1 MFFKLVD
8 NHTTNVLY
16 YMRSQ
21 TTFAEEKDMA
31 DKKLVISSKKFRGDS
46 SVVSVRLPNDMIEKL
61 DAIAEQTGRTRN
73 EIIQKCLIYSIENIE
88 VADDKK

>member
-1 MFFKLVD
+1 
-8 NHTTNVLY
+8 
-16 YMRSQ
+16 
-21 TTFAEEKDMA
+21 MA

-73 EIIQKCLIYSIENIE
+73 EIIQKCLAYSIENIE
-88 VADDKK
+88 VIDHK